1 MNYYGKKSLTSMLKI
16 ILNIL
21 LIIGIG
27 LFIYLSINLL
37 SKQENYTLSKYIVF
51 SLFTIGSISLM
62 FIILNLRKIL
72 DSLIYENPFIID
84 NVKRLK
90 KIAIECF
97 IITFCY
103 IINFIINLNYKNFDF
118 VSIDA
123 KGIHTDMEFLI
134 FLFSGCFILVLSN
147 IFEHAVKVK
156 EENDLTI

>member
-1 MNYYGKKSLTSMLKI
+1 MNYYGKNSLTALLKI
-16 ILNIL
+16 VLNIL

-27 LFIYLSINLL
+27 LFVYLSVNLL
-37 SKQENYTLSKYIVF
+37 SNQGNYTLSKYIVF

-72 DSLIYENPFIID
+72 DSLIHENPFIID

-90 KIAIECF
+90 KIAFECF

-103 IINFIINLNYKNFDF
+103 ITNFIINLNYKDFEF

-147 IFEHAVKVK
+147 IFEHAVLVK

>member
-1 MNYYGKKSLTSMLKI
+1 MNYYGKNSLTSMLKI

-21 LIIGIG
+21 LIIGFG
-27 LFIYLSINLL
+27 LFIYLSITLL
-37 SKQENYTLSKYIVF
+37 SKQKDYTLSKYIVF

-103 IINFIINLNYKNFDF
+103 IINFLINLNYKNFEF
-118 VSIDA
+118 VSIDP

-147 IFEHAVKVK
+147 IFKHAVKVK